1 MKTDGKTETVKLKVR
16 PTASNG
22 GGWTTVTASNGAPYS
37 FKYSGGH
44 MDTGGLQTKV
54 GDGPAT
60 IAISLD
66 TDDRYA
72 IEAVQFTGQIKSQL
86 RWQGDASE
94 GEITDD
100 NVAEGSAHYGVVV
113 IDTQDGNA
121 RFTCDPM
128 ISNLPRGG
136 G

>member
-22 GGWTTVTASNGAPYS
+22 GGWTTVTASNGASYS

-44 MDTGGLQTKV
+44 MDSGGLQTKV

-60 IAISLD
+60 IEISLD

-72 IEAVQFTGQIKSQL
+72 IETVQFSGQIKAQL
-86 RWQGDASE
+86 RWQGNASD
-94 GEITDD
+94 GEISDD

-121 RFTCDPM
+121 RLVCDPM

-136 G
+136 P

>member
-1 MKTDGKTETVKLKVR
+1 MKTDGKTETVRLKVR
-16 PTASNG
+16 PTASSG
-22 GGWTTVTASNGAPYS
+22 GGWTTVTASNGASYS

-44 MDTGGLQTKV
+44 MDSGGLQTKV

-60 IAISLD
+60 IEISLD

-72 IEAVQFTGQIKSQL
+72 IETVEFSGQIKAQL
-86 RWQGDASE
+86 RWQGNASD
-94 GEITDD
+94 GEISDD

-121 RFTCDPM
+121 RLVCDPM

-136 G
+136 P

>member
-1 MKTDGKTETVKLKVR
+1 MKTDGKTETVRLKVR

-44 MDTGGLQTKV
+44 MDNGGLQTKV

-60 IAISLD
+60 IEISLD

-72 IEAVQFTGQIKSQL
+72 IETVQFTGQIKAQL
-86 RWQGDASE
+86 RWQGDASQ

-113 IDTQDGNA
+113 IDAQDGNA

-136 G
+136 R